1 MEMEK
6 KRGPFYF
13 FRPAWPIVG
22 EGRGKKPARHTP
34 LTCSSSATPTV
45 EEGSVLAIA
54 LSYGIRPPLLT
65 RSLPMLSPEAPTSLA
80 QECNDPVSTFNVH
93 DHDLEFDPP
102 PLRTA
107 VQVL

>member
-22 EGRGKKPARHTP
+22 EGREEPARDAP

-45 EEGSVLAIA
+45 E
-54 LSYGIRPPLLT
+54 
-65 RSLPMLSPEAPTSLA
+65 
-80 QECNDPVSTFNVH
+80 
-93 DHDLEFDPP
+93 
-102 PLRTA
+102 
-107 VQVL
+107 